1 MTSNKY
7 SFFTFL
13 FILSFQ
19 SYFYSEEVDEIVVS
33 GDWREI
39 TQAEKNSSLI
49 IFTEENI
56 DKKQYKHFEELSYS
70 VPNLNFAASDSR
82 PR

>member
-13 FILSFQ
+13 FFLSFQ

-39 TQAEKNSSLI
+39 TQAEKI
-49 IFTEENI
+49 
-56 DKKQYKHFEELSYS
+56 Q
-70 VPNLNFAASDSR
+70 A
-82 PR
+82 